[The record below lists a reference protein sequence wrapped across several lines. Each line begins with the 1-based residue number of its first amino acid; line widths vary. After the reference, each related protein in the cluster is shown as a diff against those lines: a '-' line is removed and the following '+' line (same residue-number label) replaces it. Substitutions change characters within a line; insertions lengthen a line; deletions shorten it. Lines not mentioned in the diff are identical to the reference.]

1 MSHFR
6 SREHRE
12 TVPQRC
18 PWKCEEN
25 ENEDV
30 PCSQLV
36 PKCRDPE
43 RWLADVRH
51 SSCSIYLT
59 KVYCTSGQR
68 LTGLSFAFFAAR
80 CILAD
85 VCVVSILK
93 TAFLRQRFDDR
104 LSDCSGFYSTGWSF
118 AIPPRGF
125 ITNKAS
131 SRLAWFCGFRYW
143 VDNSD
148 CFLSLTCFS
157 FSGRPTKHNAHNLE
171 NKQVGCSAY
180 SLRLGPA

>member
-43 RWLADVRH
+43 RWLA
-51 SSCSIYLT
+51 CSIYLT

-85 VCVVSILK
+85 VCVVSILQ

-118 AIPPRGF
+118 ATSWRGF
-125 ITNKAS
+125 I
-131 SRLAWFCGFRYW
+131 RL
-143 VDNSD
+143 
-148 CFLSLTCFS
+148 LT
-157 FSGRPTKHNAHNLE
+157 
-171 NKQVGCSAY
+171 KQVQGWRGSVGSGIGSTIRPVFCRWLASTFQ
-180 SLRLGPA
+180 